1 MVPSRPGSPL
11 IDEIPGQ
18 TACVMLCDAGPRI
31 SASRTLRLMINPRIL
46 VVDDDLVIQQ
56 LLKVNLELEGYAVEV
71 AEDGEEALAQFDAFH
86 PNLVLLD
93 IMMPRLDGWEVCRRL
108 KAGVDSCDVPIV
120 LLSARAQEADVQR
133 GTDLGVA
140 AYVTKPF
147 DPIQLL
153 DLVADILAK
162 QGFSSAWEAR

>member
-1 MVPSRPGSPL
+1 M
-11 IDEIPGQ
+11 
-18 TACVMLCDAGPRI
+18 ANA
-31 SASRTLRLMINPRIL
+31 RIL
-46 VVDDDLVIQQ
+46 VVDDDRVIQQ
-56 LLKVNLELEGYAVEV
+56 LLKVNLELEGYVIEV
-71 AEDGEEALAQFDAFH
+71 AEDGEEALDLFDEFR

-93 IMMPRLDGWEVCRRL
+93 IMMPKLDGWEVCRRL
-108 KAGVDSCDVPIV
+108 KQGVDSADVPIV

-133 GTDLGVA
+133 GIELGVA

-162 QGFSSAWEAR
+162 QGFSSAWEPR

>member
-1 MVPSRPGSPL
+1 M
-11 IDEIPGQ
+11 
-18 TACVMLCDAGPRI
+18 ANA
-31 SASRTLRLMINPRIL
+31 RIL
-46 VVDDDLVIQQ
+46 VVDDDRVIQQ
-56 LLKVNLELEGYAVEV
+56 LLKVNLELEGYAIEV
-71 AEDGEEALAQFDAFH
+71 AEDGEEALDLFDEFR

-93 IMMPRLDGWEVCRRL
+93 IMMPKLDGWEVCRRL
-108 KAGVDSCDVPIV
+108 KQGVDTADVPIV

-133 GTDLGVA
+133 GIELGVA

-162 QGFSSAWEAR
+162 QGFSSAWEPR